1 MCSRKFTGKH
11 LQWSTC
17 FASYTE
23 LINMFRY
30 INPRYLKVCDY
41 VYDIFQISTSFKFIS
56 SIQQSYYYQDLLC
69 VN

>member
-1 MCSRKFTGKH
+1 M
-11 LQWSTC
+11 
-17 FASYTE
+17 SYTE
-23 LINMFRY
+23 LIDMFRY